1 MTTLNDLY
9 DQQGQSPWIDNLRRD
24 WLEDGTMA
32 GLVADGI
39 RGVTSNPTIL
49 AKAIDGQDT
58 YDAQFGELIK
68 TKSVEDA
75 YWDLVLYDVDAA
87 LAILRP
93 VFDSSGGT
101 DGFVS
106 VEVAPAL
113 AHDTEGTINAA
124 RSLHQRIERP
134 NALVKIPATEEGI
147 PAIRQ
152 MISEGR
158 SINVTLIF
166 SITRY
171 GEVIEAYLSGLEALL
186 ASGTEDLSP
195 GASVASLFLS
205 RVYTVVDRRIES
217 AAGSDA
223 KKDELLELR
232 GKAAVAQGRLAYQL
246 FQAHFTGPR
255 WEALAARGARVQR
268 PLWASTSTKNPD
280 YSDLLY
286 VDTLIGPDT
295 VNTMP
300 EGTVADFLDHGVVAR
315 TVDTDAT
322 GSEHVINRLAGAGID
337 MEEVARV
344 LETEGVAS
352 FAKSFDELMQSLS
365 DKANALTGG

>member
-1 MTTLNDLY
+1 VY
-9 DQQGQSPWIDNLRRD
+9 
-24 WLEDGTMA
+24 
-32 GLVADGI
+32 
-39 RGVTSNPTIL
+39 
-49 AKAIDGQDT
+49 
-58 YDAQFGELIK
+58 
-68 TKSVEDA
+68 
-75 YWDLVLYDVDAA
+75 
-87 LAILRP
+87 
-93 VFDSSGGT
+93 DSSGGT

-113 AHDTEGTINAA
+113 AHDTEGTIKAA
-124 RSLHQRIERP
+124 RDLHQRIDQP
-134 NALVKIPATEEGI
+134 NVLVKIPATQEGV

-171 GEVIEAYLSGLEALL
+171 GEVIEAYLSGLEALV
-186 ASGTEDLSP
+186 ASGTKDLSHV
-195 GASVASLFLS
+195 ASVASFFIS
-205 RVYTVVDRRIES
+205 RVDTEVDRRIES
-217 AAGSDA
+217 AARTDA
-223 KKDELLELR
+223 GGKQLLELR

-255 WEALAARGARVQR
+255 WEALAAHGARVQR

-280 YSDLLY
+280 YPDLLY

-315 TVDTDAT
+315 TVDSDTT
-322 GSEHVINRLAGAGID
+322 GAEHVINQLAGAGLD